1 MTNQPA
7 WTSGPRFTAGFS
19 LIEISI
25 VTAIILLVAII
36 GVPAV
41 TAYVVENK
49 VPRVAEELQRFVLRL
64 KVGAQGAGP
73 TPYQDV
79 RNAALAQVMRRSGVL
94 TVNGDDDSA
103 DVSHGLG
110 GAGRNGDGVVTL
122 APASSGAA
130 FMLTLNNV
138 NEAACP
144 SLSSILQR
152 IADSATISSPRGNAV
167 IKNAIATPPVDYSA
181 VYAQDHCDE
190 GDTNTFS
197 FTFR

>member
-1 MTNQPA
+1 MMIRTA
-7 WTSGPRFTAGFS
+7 RTSIPPHAEGFS

-73 TPYQDV
+73 TPYQDI
-79 RNAALAQVMRRSGVL
+79 RNTALAQVMRRSGVL

-103 DVSHGLG
+103 DVAHGLG
-110 GAGRNGDGVVTL
+110 GAGRNGAGVVTL
-122 APASSGAA
+122 VPASSGAA
-130 FMLTLNNV
+130 FTLTLNNV

-144 SLSSILQR
+144 SLASILQR
-152 IADSATISSPRGNAV
+152 SAESATISSPRGNAV
-167 IKNAIATPPVDYSA
+167 IKNAVTTPPVEYSA
-181 VYAQDHCDE
+181 VQAQDLCDE